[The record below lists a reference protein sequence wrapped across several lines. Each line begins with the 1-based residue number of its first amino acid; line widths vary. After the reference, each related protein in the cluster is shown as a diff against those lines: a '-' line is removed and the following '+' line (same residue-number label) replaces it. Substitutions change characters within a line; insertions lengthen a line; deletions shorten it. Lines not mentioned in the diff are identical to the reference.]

1 MTLNSQYGV
10 PATMQAIHN
19 IIDGVTPAYGLAT
32 DEDVKALFAPP
43 ASLQDADAA
52 TIAMLS
58 ENGKIQ
64 NYYSVGDEKTIT
76 LSTGEQ
82 VTFVILGFEHD
93 DLSDGSGKAGV
104 TFGMKNL
111 LAATYPMNGSASNIE
126 GWKTTSMRTETM
138 HELFAQ
144 LPPDWK
150 AVIKRVDKKTMVGGG
165 MINTITTIDKLFLFS
180 EVEID
185 GTTTSGYAGEGNRYE
200 YWDSNF
206 ADGTIAADRI
216 KYLSNGSGAAA
227 GWWLRTPYIS
237 NSSSFRNFSESG
249 SIVRGLA
256 SYSYGVC
263 FGFCV

>member
-1 MTLNSQYGV
+1 MSLSA
-10 PATMQAIHN
+10 PATVQMVQNVIE
-19 IIDGVTPAYGLAT
+19 GVTPAYGLAT
-32 DEDVKALFAPP
+32 DAQVNALFAPP

-58 ENGKIQ
+58 ENGTIQ

-82 VTFVILGFEHD
+82 VTFVILGFDHD

-111 LAATYPMNGSASNIE
+111 LAVTYPMNATGTNLGGWEQSA
-126 GWKTTSMRTETM
+126 MRTETM
-138 HELFAQ
+138 HDLFAQ
-144 LPPDWK
+144 LPQEWK

-185 GTTTSGYAGEGNRYE
+185 GTTTSGYAREGNRYE

-227 GWWLRTPYIS
+227 VWWLRTPYIS
-237 NSSSFRNFSESG
+237 NSSSFRRISDSG

-256 SYSYGVC
+256 SYFYGVC